1 MIPEAW
7 QKFMWLIGGLDA
19 AFVGWWAIHVSQSL
33 RDAREELSRCQ
44 NKYWLDYAA
53 DELDRKS
60 DRLEELEKENYQ
72 LQMEVSRLTAQ
83 QEQNTQTVTDYR
95 QTLEAKKVKA
105 PIQSKDET
113 SGQFKSDDGMTGKQK
128 YFYAAIMK
136 KAGISKDVIAHTLGI
151 SEQNVSGY
159 ASRGR
164 MEAMAYSESECVK
177 LADTLMNKDGSATAL
192 SDSER
197 T

>member
-105 PIQSKDET
+105 PIQSKDKNGHFQSE
-113 SGQFKSDDGMTGKQK
+113 DGMSGKQK
-128 YFYAAIMK
+128 YFYAAVMK

>member
-105 PIQSKDET
+105 PIQSKDEN
-113 SGQFKSDDGMTGKQK
+113 SGQFKSDDGMSGKQK
-128 YFYAAIMK
+128 YFYAAVMK

-151 SEQNVSGY
+151 SEQNVASY

-164 MEAMAYSESECVK
+164 MEVMAYSEDECVR
-177 LADTLMNKDGSATAL
+177 LADSLMNKDDTTAL

-197 T
+197 A